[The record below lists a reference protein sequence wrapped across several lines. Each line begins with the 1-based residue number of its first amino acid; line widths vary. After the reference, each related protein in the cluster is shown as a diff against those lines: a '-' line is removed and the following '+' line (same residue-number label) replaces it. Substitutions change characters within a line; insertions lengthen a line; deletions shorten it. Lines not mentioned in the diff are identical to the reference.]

1 MADQLDQLTHERQ
14 ARLTANEAAFR
25 AANEQIDA
33 LNAAGARAPHFP
45 IVCECGSASC
55 LDVLTV
61 EAEHYTAVRADPHR
75 FLVKLGHEAP
85 DVESVVERRDG
96 YVVVEKDPG
105 LPQEIAEAT
114 DPRSS
119 GHLTISDPSAR
130 RIAENEARFRD
141 ANEHIEEAVLR
152 LEANAYT
159 LPFVCECGRVE
170 CLKTMRL
177 TVSEYELAR
186 QDSRYFVCIPG
197 HQIVAPDLG
206 RVVQEY
212 PKFVIVE
219 KLAEAGKVAEELD
232 PRA

>member
-1 MADQLDQLTHERQ
+1 MTEQLDERTHERQ
-14 ARLTANEAAFR
+14 ARITANEVAFR
-25 AANEQIDA
+25 AANEQVEA
-33 LNAAGARAPHFP
+33 LNTAGARAPSFP

-55 LDVLTV
+55 LAVISV
-61 EAEHYTAVRADPHR
+61 ETEHYNAVRDDPHR
-75 FLVKLGHEAP
+75 FMIMAGHEVP
-85 DVESVVERRDG
+85 DVEAVVERLIG
-96 YVVVEKDPG
+96 YVVVEKNPG

-114 DPRSS
+114 DPRA
-119 GHLTISDPSAR
+119 GQLTVSTDSAR

-141 ANEHIEEAVLR
+141 ANERIEEAVLR
-152 LEANAYT
+152 LETTAVT
-159 LPFVCECGRVE
+159 LPFVCECGRAE

-186 QDSRYFVCIPG
+186 QDPRYFICIPG
-197 HQIVAPDLG
+197 HQIIAPDIG

-219 KLAEAGKVAEELD
+219 KLAEAGEVAEALD